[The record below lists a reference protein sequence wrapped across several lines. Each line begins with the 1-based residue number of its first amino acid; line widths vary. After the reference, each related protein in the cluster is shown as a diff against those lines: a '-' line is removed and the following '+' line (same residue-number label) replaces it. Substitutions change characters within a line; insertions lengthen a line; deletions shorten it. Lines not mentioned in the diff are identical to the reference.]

1 MSLDLCSQR
10 LKSDKTYFDVFFWR
24 TNEHQKNKNKK
35 HTSTPNKG
43 KATRLKTQAA
53 SHANCNDLDKAWNIV
68 ARFRPHYKTQP
79 KKTRPKAKWA
89 LGQMGLRPRFY
100 VLWPRFKNA
109 ASEPF
114 FRSVSSYKQHFSYS
128 SLAHTNLQKI
138 ALKAFSFQTLKAPN
152 QLNQAKQTRA

>member
-53 SHANCNDLDKAWNIV
+53 SHANCNDLDKALNIV
-68 ARFRPHYKTQP
+68 ACFRPHYKTQP

-89 LGQMGLRPRFY
+89 LGRVFMSYGRVLKTRPQNRFF
-100 VLWPRFKNA
+100 VVFP
-109 ASEPF
+109 
-114 FRSVSSYKQHFSYS
+114 
-128 SLAHTNLQKI
+128 HTNSISLTPVLPIPTCK
-138 ALKAFSFQTLKAPN
+138 
-152 QLNQAKQTRA
+152 R

>member
-43 KATRLKTQAA
+43 KATRLKTHAA
-53 SHANCNDLDKAWNIV
+53 SHANCNDLNKSWKIV
-68 ARFRPHYKTQP
+68 ARFRPHYNTQP

-89 LGQMGLRPRFY
+89 LGRIFLSFGRVLKTRPQ
-100 VLWPRFKNA
+100 A
-109 ASEPF
+109 HF
-114 FRSVSSYKQHFSYS
+114 FVVINYSISS
-128 SLAHTNLQKI
+128 SLLLSTTTKDGSKWHCQRSKRSYHNWTKI
-138 ALKAFSFQTLKAPN
+138 GK
-152 QLNQAKQTRA
+152 

>member
-89 LGQMGLRPRFY
+89 IGRVFLPYGRVLKMRPQNRFSVVTSNIWFTYSIASATSGLVNSMFLY
-100 VLWPRFKNA
+100 NVKN
-109 ASEPF
+109 
-114 FRSVSSYKQHFSYS
+114 YS
-128 SLAHTNLQKI
+128 GT
-138 ALKAFSFQTLKAPN
+138 QTFW
-152 QLNQAKQTRA
+152 